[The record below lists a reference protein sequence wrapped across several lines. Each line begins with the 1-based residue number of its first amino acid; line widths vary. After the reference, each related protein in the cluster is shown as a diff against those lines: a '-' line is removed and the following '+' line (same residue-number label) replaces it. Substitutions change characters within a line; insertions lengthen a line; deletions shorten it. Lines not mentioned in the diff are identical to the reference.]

1 MKLSL
6 SGRLMLA
13 CVVSL
18 ALISGMTACG
28 GGTVG
33 FMWVL
38 GTQYNQVDGFK
49 IDNFTGN
56 LTKVVH
62 APFSSGGTNPV
73 SIVVRPGGRWVYV
86 VNKGV
91 APTFDSITGKPVSG
105 SGTAGTISIYSVG
118 GDGVLSY
125 QLSQSSQ
132 GYNPVWA
139 QMDSSG
145 NYLYV
150 LDALSNQNDN
160 SQFVITDKSS
170 PHIGAITVFSI
181 AADTGRLTLIQNQQ
195 QKCTT
200 TGTNGCN
207 QQQLTYF
214 PVGRNPVMMK
224 FFSSGYLFTLNSG
237 DNLGQADSGVNITA
251 YQQNSTNGQLTLVA
265 NTTTQ
270 IAPYGTNITSITSN
284 GTYVYL
290 TDATNNQIYAY
301 TVSSGALQPV
311 TGSPFANLSP
321 ATTPVWTL
329 VDSKGKFLYVLNQGT
344 ANVQNVSSTISAF
357 TIDTQ
362 GRLARLADTSNP
374 YPVGSG
380 PVCML
385 QDPSNHYVYTSN
397 RNDSTVSGFIINQNT
412 GQLSGLTRGSTFPT
426 VGNPTC
432 LVASGNVR

>member
-91 APTFDSITGKPVSG
+91 APTYDKNGAPVANT
-105 SGTAGTISIYSVG
+105 GTAGTISIYSVG

-125 QLSQSSQ
+125 QLSQASQ
-132 GYNPVWA
+132 GTNPIWA

-150 LDALSNQNDN
+150 LDALSNQNDA
-160 SQFVITDKSS
+160 SQYVVTSAN
-170 PHIGAITVFSI
+170 PNPVGAITVFSI

-195 QKCTT
+195 TKCTT
-200 TGTNGCN
+200 SACNG
-207 QQQLTYF
+207 QQLTYF
-214 PVGRNPVMMK
+214 PVGKNPTMMK
-224 FFSSGYLFTLNSG
+224 FFSSGYLFTLNAG
-237 DNLGQADSGVNITA
+237 DSTSTGPSITT

-265 NTTTQ
+265 NSTTQ
-270 IAPYGTNITSITSN
+270 LAAAGTNISSITSN

-290 TDATNNQIYAY
+290 TDVTNNQIYAY

-344 ANVQNVSSTISAF
+344 SNVQNVSSTISAF

-385 QDPSNHYVYTSN
+385 QDPSN
-397 RNDSTVSGFIINQNT
+397 Q
-412 GQLSGLTRGSTFPT
+412 
-426 VGNPTC
+426 
-432 LVASGNVR
+432 

>member
-91 APTFDSITGKPVSG
+91 APTYDKYGAPVANT
-105 SGTAGTISIYSVG
+105 GTAGTISIYSVG

-132 GYNPVWA
+132 GTNPIWA

-150 LDALSNQNDN
+150 LDALSNQSDS
-160 SQFVITDKSS
+160 SQYVVSS
-170 PHIGAITVFSI
+170 TNPNPVGAITVFSI
-181 AADTGRLTLIQNQQ
+181 AADTGRLTLVQNQQ
-195 QKCTT
+195 TKCTT
-200 TGTNGCN
+200 SACNG
-207 QQQLTYF
+207 QQLTYF
-214 PVGRNPVMMK
+214 PVGKNPTMMK
-224 FFSSGYLFTLNSG
+224 FFSSGYLFTLNAG
-237 DNLGQADSGVNITA
+237 DSTTTGPSITT

-265 NTTTQ
+265 NSTTQ
-270 IAPYGTNITSITSN
+270 LAAAGTNISSITSN

-290 TDATNNQIYAY
+290 TDVTNNQIYAY

-329 VDSKGKFLYVLNQGT
+329 VDNKGKFLYVLNQGT
-344 ANVQNVSSTISAF
+344 SNVQNVSSTISAF

-385 QDPSNHYVYTSN
+385 QDPSNQYVYTSN

>member
-6 SGRLMLA
+6 SGRLVLA

-18 ALISGMTACG
+18 ALITGMTACG

-38 GTQYNQVDGFK
+38 GTQFNQVDGFK

-62 APFSSGGTNPV
+62 SPFSSAGTNPV
-73 SIVVRPGGRWVYV
+73 SVVVRPGGRWVYV
-86 VNKGV
+86 INKGV
-91 APTFDSITGKPVSG
+91 LPTSSST
-105 SGTAGTISIYSVG
+105 GTAGNISIYSVG

-132 GYNPVWA
+132 GTNPIWA
-139 QMDSSG
+139 QMDTSG

-150 LDALSNQNDN
+150 LDALSNQNDG
-160 SQFVITDKSS
+160 SQYVGKGV
-170 PHIGAITVFSI
+170 GAITVFSV
-181 AADTGRLTLIQNQQ
+181 AGDTGRLTLVQNQQ
-195 QKCTT
+195 EKCTT
-200 TGTNGCN
+200 QVCLN
-207 QQQLTYF
+207 QQLTYF
-214 PVGRNPVMMK
+214 PVGINPTMSK
-224 FFSSGYLFTLNSG
+224 YFSSGYMFTLNAGNSTTG
-237 DNLGQADSGVNITA
+237 PNITT
-251 YQQNSTNGQLTLVA
+251 YSVNTTNGQLTLA
-265 NTTTQ
+265 TNSTTQ
-270 IAPYGTNITSITSN
+270 IAAAGTNISSITSN

-290 TDATNNQIYAY
+290 TDVTNNQIYAY

-329 VDSKGKFLYVLNQGT
+329 VDNKAKFLYVLNQGT
-344 ANVQNVSSTISAF
+344 TNVQNVSSSISAY
-357 TIDTQ
+357 TIDSQ
-362 GRLARLADTSNP
+362 GRLARLADTNNP

-380 PVCML
+380 PVCMV
-385 QDPSNHYVYTSN
+385 QDPSNQYVYTSN

-432 LVASGNVR
+432 LTVSGNTR